1 MSHRTKLATL
11 KTFNVQKAAN
21 AKCFNCKKV
30 SHMKKQ
36 CTCQYKQLKII
47 PLLKKKSPQEFAQ
60 NIKRDS
66 IS

>member
-47 PLLKKKSPQEFAQ
+47 PLLKKKKPPRVCPKYK
-60 NIKRDS
+60 KRFH
-66 IS
+66 